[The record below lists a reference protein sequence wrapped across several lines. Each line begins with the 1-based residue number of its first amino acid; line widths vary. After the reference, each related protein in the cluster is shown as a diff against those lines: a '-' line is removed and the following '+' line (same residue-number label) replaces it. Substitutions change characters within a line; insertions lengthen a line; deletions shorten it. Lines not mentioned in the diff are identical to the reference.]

1 MKKMFMESRDDTNNP
16 AFGEEKTN
24 EKLDIRA
31 LQQKWGVREE
41 EIRSAI
47 EKVGNSQKEVEE
59 YLVNQRWNRKE
70 INDPPFQKRDL
81 NEDETY

>member
-1 MKKMFMESRDDTNNP
+1 MESVDQTNNS
-16 AFGEEKTN
+16 AAGAVN

-31 LQQKWGVREE
+31 LQVKWGVTEE

-47 EKVGNSQKEVEE
+47 EKVGNSQNKIEE
-59 YLVNQRWNRKE
+59 YLVNNRWKRKE